1 MARSR
6 HDVARSRRDKEK
18 EKSRFYLL
26 PGQGGRA
33 HRRKQW
39 IIMKW
44 SLFVGLVVAG
54 TLAALMYWLNSS
66 KPH

>member
-6 HDVARSRRDKEK
+6 YDKEK
-18 EKSRFYLL
+18 EKNRFYLL

-39 IIMKW
+39 RILKW
-44 SLFVGLVVAG
+44 AVIAAFIVAG
-54 TLAALMYWLNSS
+54 IMAAVMYLLNRH
-66 KPH
+66 KPF

>member
-6 HDVARSRRDKEK
+6 RNKDKEDDK
-18 EKSRFYLL
+18 HRFYLL

-39 IIMKW
+39 RILGW
-44 SLFVGLVVAG
+44 SLFAALLVAG
-54 TLAALMYWLNSS
+54 AMAALMYWVDRNKL
-66 KPH
+66 H

>member
-6 HDVARSRRDKEK
+6 RTKGDDKN
-18 EKSRFYLL
+18 RFYLL

-39 IIMKW
+39 RILAG
-44 SLFVGLVVAG
+44 SLIAALVVAG
-54 TLAALMYWLNSS
+54 IMAGLMYWMSRTKVN
-66 KPH
+66 